1 MKRPINSPKLPAAT
15 AALAKGEQSGTMAV
29 TPLRTAEAAEGHD
42 GVDPDPVW
50 RALKGVSSVLGRV
63 ACALAPA
70 AGSFGTAGS
79 CRRGA
84 SGNLGGIAEIV
95 DDPAEIVDGGVGG
108 PAGICPAGRTL
119 DRTGRV
125 LVRVGDGRP
134 VRSVSRNWSDVTSSD
149 C

>member
-1 MKRPINSPKLPAAT
+1 
-15 AALAKGEQSGTMAV
+15 MAV
-29 TPLRTAEAAEGHD
+29 TPLRTAKAAEGHD
-42 GVDPDPVW
+42 GVDPDPIW

-95 DDPAEIVDGGVGG
+95 DGGVGG

-119 DRTGRV
+119 DRTGNV

-134 VRSVSRNWSDVTSSD
+134 VRSVSRNWPRVTSSD